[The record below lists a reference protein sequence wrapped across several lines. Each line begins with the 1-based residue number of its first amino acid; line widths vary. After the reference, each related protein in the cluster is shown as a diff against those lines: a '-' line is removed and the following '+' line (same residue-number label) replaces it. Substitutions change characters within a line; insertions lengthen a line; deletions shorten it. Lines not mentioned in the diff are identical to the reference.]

1 MQTQSGTFKDVH
13 IIKAETGEDLL
24 EVLERGAKELGIE
37 HGAIVNGVGST
48 RGYHLHV
55 VETTNIPPGNVYF
68 KESGAFDI
76 LTMTGYVMAG
86 RVHAHVTLSDERRTM
101 GGHLEPGTEV
111 LTFAIATIVEIDGVD
126 ATDLDSYGQ

>member
-1 MQTQSGTFKDVH
+1 MQLQSGRFEKVH

-24 EVLERGAKELGIE
+24 EALENGIKKLGIR

-55 VETTNIPPGNVYF
+55 VKTVNIPPGNVYF
-68 KESGAFDI
+68 KDAGPYDL
-76 LTMTGYVMAG
+76 LTMTGYVMDG
-86 RVHAHVTLSDERRTM
+86 RVHAHVTLSDERKTV

-111 LTFAIATIVEIDGVD
+111 LTFAIATIAEIEGVD
-126 ATDLDSYGQ
+126 ATDLDGYR